1 MKYIPGFTFF
11 VVNPKLSGSV
21 KNYFIPGS
29 MYSIYNINI
38 KEDKVKYTLTDGVKT
53 FELTFNN
60 NTEAENMIEYL
71 TTQ

>member
-11 VVNPKLSGSV
+11 VVKPKLSGSV
-21 KNYFIPGS
+21 KNYFIPGN
-29 MYSIYNINI
+29 MYSIYNISI
-38 KEDKVKYTLTDGVKT
+38 KEDKVKYTITDGVKT
-53 FELTFNN
+53 FELAFNN